1 MPLTSGPGKQRRG
14 ETLRAVY
21 SFYQHYMPQ
30 NWQKIPEGGLMSN
43 WVVVVK
49 CGTGG
54 LSGETEKEKGELVI
68 PMEAGELK
76 AGEGNSLLGA
86 MAAPGFG
93 NLKLVKTAW
102 GIPGAPA
109 DPPPNWGKDALRIL
123 MARVF
128 REGLLRG
135 WLGDRSAL
143 LFNRQAR
150 NKA

>member
-54 LSGETEKEKGELVI
+54 LSGETEKENGELVMV

-76 AGEGNSLLGA
+76 AGEGNSLGA

-123 MARVF
+123 MARF
-128 REGLLRG
+128 LREGLLRG